1 MNARP
6 RPSTL
11 RLTPRR
17 AAPSRA
23 TGGESGATLIIAVL
37 FMTVIMSLTVG
48 LLGFA
53 QVGARSHRAY
63 KVERTNRYA
72 IDSAINAGIQFLAT
86 NPDMGSSGGT
96 GYCHI
101 QVNIAGEDRVMVN
114 GAYYTMDCAPTTPS
128 SGGALSDSGKVVDGV
143 QNPRDVTITISCGND
158 ASNPIRPG
166 KAFCGTGTNVTVA
179 TARVRFDRDS
189 SPGIDPTKSAIVP
202 KVLSWEIRN

>member
-1 MNARP
+1 MTTGRTVQFH
-6 RPSTL
+6 STRLDLGGL
-11 RLTPRR
+11 R
-17 AAPSRA
+17 SS
-23 TGGESGATLIIAVL
+23 ESGATLIIAVL

-86 NPDMGSSGGT
+86 NPTMGVRDGT
-96 GYCHI
+96 GYCHV
-101 QVNIAGEDRVMVN
+101 QVNIAGEDRIMVN
-114 GAYYTMDCAPTTPS
+114 GAYYTMDCKATEPS
-128 SGGALSDSGKVVDGV
+128 TGGAFPDSGKVADGV
-143 QNPRDVTITISCGND
+143 QNPRDVTINIKCGND

-166 KAFCGTGTNVTVA
+166 KAFCGTGVDVTVA

-189 SPGIDPTKSAIVP
+189 SPGVDPANSAIVP